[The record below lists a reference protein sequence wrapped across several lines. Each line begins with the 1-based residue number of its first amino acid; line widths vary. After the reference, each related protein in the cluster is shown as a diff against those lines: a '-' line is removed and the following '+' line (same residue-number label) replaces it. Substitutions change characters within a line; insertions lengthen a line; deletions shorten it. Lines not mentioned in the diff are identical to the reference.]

1 MLLQGADGAA
11 PSCDK
16 YRTWHKSVLSLQLCT
31 NSTVRSSKLVVP
43 LGDKGASGADLG
55 LHRPGECPQIRQ
67 SPREDT
73 VFDQAITVNLTG
85 WLCIQSSYSS
95 TPLTL
100 LGTQGQERVH
110 LPSVPMMQNMS
121 LTMSATGPL
130 ES

>member
-43 LGDKGASGADLG
+43 LGDKGA
-55 LHRPGECPQIRQ
+55 GECPQIRQ

-85 WLCIQSSYSS
+85 WLCIQSSYSP